1 MRKKQK
7 QKAPQSALET
17 LLLVLLS
24 ALTLVPLFLV
34 VQNSFK
40 SRFYISGDPF
50 ALPNKET
57 FVALEN
63 YISGLS
69 AGGFFAAFG
78 RSLLITVVSVGLIV
92 LCTSMAAW
100 YLMRVRTALTK
111 GMYYLFVFSM
121 IVPFQMV
128 MYTMTYL
135 VGRAKLNTVLGMP
148 FIYLGF
154 GAGLSV
160 FMLCGFIRGIPRELE
175 EAATIDGCN
184 PVQTFFLVVLPL
196 LKPTA
201 VTVAILNTMWIWNDY
216 LLPYLVLGTE
226 KKTVPVAIQIAMQGA
241 YGSTDY
247 GGLMAMLVL
256 AMIPIV
262 VFYLFCQ
269 KYIIKGVVAGAV
281 KGSTAAAERSVP
293 QWRLSR
299 LSILKKLMR
308 TA

>member
-17 LLLVLLS
+17 LLLVLLA

-154 GAGLSV
+154 GAGLSA

-281 KGSTAAAERSVP
+281 KG
-293 QWRLSR
+293 
-299 LSILKKLMR
+299 
-308 TA
+308 

>member
-1 MRKKQK
+1 MSKKQK

-17 LLLVLLS
+17 LLLVLLA

-40 SRFYISGDPF
+40 ARFYISGDPF

-281 KGSTAAAERSVP
+281 KG
-293 QWRLSR
+293 
-299 LSILKKLMR
+299 
-308 TA
+308 